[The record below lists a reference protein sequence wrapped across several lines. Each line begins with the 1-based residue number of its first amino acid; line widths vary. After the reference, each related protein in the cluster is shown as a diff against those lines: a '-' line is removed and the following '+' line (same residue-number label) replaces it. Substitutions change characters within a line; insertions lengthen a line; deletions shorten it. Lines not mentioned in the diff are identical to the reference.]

1 MKIRFYGG
9 LGERL
14 GREIDFDL
22 PCDGNTV
29 AQLRDLLSSQVPGA
43 STELLSRTRACI
55 GETVVGEGHMVT
67 NRDMVEFFPPLSG
80 G

>member
-1 MKIRFYGG
+1 MWSYH
-9 LGERL
+9 
-14 GREIDFDL
+14 
-22 PCDGNTV
+22 P
-29 AQLRDLLSSQVPGA
+29 
-43 STELLSRTRACI
+43 ELLANPVPRYTSYPTAAEFHDGI